1 MRYFSSTVTRFDS
14 VGWAVITGL
23 MRKPDNSVWISS
35 GAMPSLAASA
45 STWAKVPR
53 NAARPR
59 VRSIW
64 RRRRMAAFCS
74 AMASSWNQN
83 ALRLKGAGHQLRG
96 EAGDIGAAEQGGL
109 DLGLVPAHH
118 FEQELEQEVGRLLGR
133 DAADHGRGRLG
144 VETGRFQL
152 LIHGD
157 ARHSRPRRSAG
168 QGLGRAHGR
177 RSTSLP

>member
-45 STWAKVPR
+45 STWSKVPR

-74 AMASSWNQN
+74 AIASSWNRMPWTWR
-83 ALRLKGAGHQLRG
+83 ARAICSGVKPEILAPPTR
-96 EAGDIGAAEQGGL
+96 
-109 DLGLVPAHH
+109 
-118 FEQELEQEVGRLLGR
+118 
-133 DAADHGRGRLG
+133 ADSISGWC
-144 VETGRFQL
+144 
-152 LIHGD
+152 
-157 ARHSRPRRSAG
+157 RRT
-168 QGLGRAHGR
+168 
-177 RSTSLP
+177 TSSSS